1 MKKILLALILCS
13 TILGALNAQYNA
25 DGIHYQ
31 GVLLGAD
38 GAPMSN
44 TRAVLRISMVSGE
57 KAVHFSEVHQVRTD
71 DQGQFTL
78 VIGEGKSQ
86 NGGIGDVP
94 FGKENISLNVEL
106 EDKRSRQFRP
116 LGTNRLLAVPYAMH
130 ANTASRLET
139 PSTEEDAEKQQSIF
153 WITTGNTLTKP
164 PFHFV
169 GTRDNQDLVI
179 KTNNVE
185 RMRITKGG
193 QFKITGGTSGAST
206 DEKNYPLH
214 VTGGIHGINIKV
226 NGSRTALNN
235 FMTFGDIISH
245 SWGAI
250 EGQSNPELTAYY
262 TYVNATQDYIFY
274 GTNLGIRIG
283 AYAAMAAANAA
294 EAPCGVQGAVP
305 KAMTATALT
314 TELSNLLAQSITWST
329 NTQREAGVVY
339 HSGFAD
345 YAEWLERAPGELP
358 MEPGTIVGIKGGLVY
373 RDTEHGASHFLVVSH
388 NPILLGNNPAEE
400 REGDFEMISFMGQV
414 RVKVAGPVSKGDFI
428 LPSGNSDGLGIAVH
442 PTKMQTGDFAR
453 VVGVAWEN
461 STGDLPYH
469 YINTAVGI
477 NAADMSKKADL
488 LNRRVENILDYL
500 KGKAPLMDEDELE
513 LLANSLNT
521 AARTTRMEKLIADTD
536 IDVLLDKYSPFLKNI
551 YALTEE
557 KMRNDGVELAANPLF
572 QEFKSDPAGMLK
584 AMRRNPDF
592 ITQWASLDRKIQGA
606 LPK

>member
-235 FMTFGDIISH
+235 FMTFGDVISH

-250 EGQSNPELTAYY
+250 EGQSNPELLAYY
-262 TYVNATQDYIFY
+262 KYVNAISNYTFL
-274 GTNLGIRIG
+274 GTSLGIRVG
-283 AYAAMAAANAA
+283 AWSAMAAANAA
-294 EAPCGVQGAVP
+294 EAPCGAGGAAP
-305 KAMTATALT
+305 KALGATALG
-314 TELSNLLAQSITWST
+314 TELAGIINSAITWTSST
-329 NTQREAGVVY
+329 QLEAGVVY

-345 YAEWLERAPGELP
+345 YAEWLERASGELP
-358 MEPGTIVGIKGGLVY
+358 MDPGTIVGVKGGFVS

-414 RVKVAGPVSKGDFI
+414 KVKVAGPVSKGDFI

-461 STGDLPYH
+461 SIGDLPYH

-488 LNRRVENILDYL
+488 LNRRVENVLDYL
-500 KGKAPLMDEDELE
+500 KGKAPLMEENELE
-513 LLANSLNT
+513 LLANSLHT
-521 AARTTRMEKLIADTD
+521 ATRATRMEKLFADAD
-536 IDVLLDKYSPFLKNI
+536 IEVLLDKYAPFLKKI
-551 YALTEE
+551 YAQTEAKLQSNDPNLT
-557 KMRNDGVELAANPLF
+557 VNPIF
-572 QEFKSDPAGMLK
+572 QELKSDPAGMLK
-584 AMRRNPDF
+584 ALRRNPDY
-592 ITQWASLDRKIQGA
+592 ITQWAALDRKLQGA

>member
-235 FMTFGDIISH
+235 FMTFGDVISH

-250 EGQSNPELTAYY
+250 EGQSNPELLAYY
-262 TYVNATQDYIFY
+262 NY
-274 GTNLGIRIG
+274 
-283 AYAAMAAANAA
+283 
-294 EAPCGVQGAVP
+294 
-305 KAMTATALT
+305 
-314 TELSNLLAQSITWST
+314 
-329 NTQREAGVVY
+329 
-339 HSGFAD
+339 
-345 YAEWLERAPGELP
+345 
-358 MEPGTIVGIKGGLVY
+358 
-373 RDTEHGASHFLVVSH
+373 
-388 NPILLGNNPAEE
+388 
-400 REGDFEMISFMGQV
+400 
-414 RVKVAGPVSKGDFI
+414 
-428 LPSGNSDGLGIAVH
+428 
-442 PTKMQTGDFAR
+442 
-453 VVGVAWEN
+453 
-461 STGDLPYH
+461 
-469 YINTAVGI
+469 
-477 NAADMSKKADL
+477 
-488 LNRRVENILDYL
+488 
-500 KGKAPLMDEDELE
+500 
-513 LLANSLNT
+513 
-521 AARTTRMEKLIADTD
+521 
-536 IDVLLDKYSPFLKNI
+536 
-551 YALTEE
+551 
-557 KMRNDGVELAANPLF
+557 
-572 QEFKSDPAGMLK
+572 
-584 AMRRNPDF
+584 
-592 ITQWASLDRKIQGA
+592 
-606 LPK
+606 